1 MALFAVLLL
10 TCVTLGAMS
19 QDLSPTG
26 AVTKLDITGEQGE
39 TISFPMQ
46 LSITLGDENGNGP
59 QGNGGNFKNIF
70 DQCKYLVG
78 SSQIF
83 FCRLNPVT
91 KSSEVNVTYPK
102 SCREILEA
110 GNTKSGVYEIK
121 PLLSNKPFAVLCDM
135 ETRGGGWTHIQKRF
149 DGSQNFYLPWIDYK
163 FGFGDLE
170 REFWM
175 GLENIY
181 HMTASETSELLIEV
195 TDTNNRI
202 GYAQYTS
209 FVIGPERNGYTLT
222 ELNGFSGDAGDS
234 LSFHVGARFSTLDVD
249 QDTKPNKSCAKEY
262 ESAWWFVSCLDSNLN
277 GKYMN
282 IVFDD
287 KSHPLGLIW
296 PSFTDSTAN
305 LAGSR
310 MMIRAPT
317 TRTT

>member
-1 MALFAVLLL
+1 
-10 TCVTLGAMS
+10 
-19 QDLSPTG
+19 
-26 AVTKLDITGEQGE
+26 
-39 TISFPMQ
+39 
-46 LSITLGDENGNGP
+46 
-59 QGNGGNFKNIF
+59 
-70 DQCKYLVG
+70 
-78 SSQIF
+78 
-83 FCRLNPVT
+83 
-91 KSSEVNVTYPK
+91 
-102 SCREILEA
+102 
-110 GNTKSGVYEIK
+110 
-121 PLLSNKPFAVLCDM
+121 M
-135 ETRGGGWTHIQKRF
+135 ETRGGGWTHIQNRF

-181 HMTASETSELLIEV
+181 HTTASETSELLIEV

-209 FVIGPERNGYTLT
+209 FVIDPERNGYTLT
-222 ELNGFSGDAGDS
+222 ELDGFSGDAGDS

-249 QDTKPNKSCAKEY
+249 QDAKENKSCAIDY
-262 ESAWWFVSCLDSNLN
+262 ESGWWFANCLDSNLN

-287 KSHPLGLIW
+287 TSHHLGLIW
-296 PSFTDSTAN
+296 PSFTDSTEN